1 MLTIKKRTVNR
12 LNSFLMALSL
22 MAASGC
28 QPPGPRALLK
38 GEKLIQ
44 QGKHELAVEKL
55 QIATRLL
62 PRNAQAWNY
71 LGLAY
76 HGNKQP
82 ELAWRAYRHALDVD
96 PKLAAARFNLGCLY
110 LEQNRPAEA
119 VDELTS
125 YTLLQSRSVDGWLK
139 LGTAQ
144 LRARRIDAAE
154 KSFKS
159 VLELAPRHPEAL
171 NNLGDI
177 QFRRKRWPEAWGYFK
192 AALAEK
198 PDYGPALINAA
209 ATFHKQLNNR
219 PAALLLYQRYLAVKP
234 RLARWEEVSALAAQ
248 LHAELNPPPVQLA
261 MVAVRKPAIKTNL
274 PPTSTNR
281 AVRPDVEAP
290 PPPAAV
296 STPARVEVI
305 PPPKPLIQATQAVHA
320 PKLPVIEPPAP
331 APLPPKP
338 AVTSSPVIPAVVTN
352 KPALIAAVPQ
362 PPPPPTTN
370 PIPNIEVTQVA
381 DQLVIKPAQEIA
393 IAKKAELART
403 NVEARLEPP
412 PAVPPKNAAKLEK
425 RSLLARLNPFGG
437 KTKRANAPDAP
448 VPPPDLKPAA
458 KPIVIENPPV
468 RAVAPEPPEVRVPR
482 YSYLSPRKP
491 APGNRRQ
498 AEPYFVSGV
507 KEQQAGRLAEAL
519 AYYQKAT
526 DADPGYFEAHYNHG
540 LAAYEAG
547 RWKDSLASYEH
558 ALASR
563 PDSLDARYNFA
574 LALKQA
580 GFPQDAANEL
590 LLILKGHPAE
600 VRAHLS
606 LANLHAQQLSQTG
619 LAREHYLRVLE
630 NDPQH
635 PQAARIRS
643 WLAAHP

>member
-1 MLTIKKRTVNR
+1 MLTIKKRSVNR

-177 QFRRKRWPEAWGYFK
+177 QFQRKRWPEAWGFFK

-209 ATFHKQLNNR
+209 ATVHKHLNNR
-219 PAALLLYQRYLAVKP
+219 PAALQLYQRYLAVQP
-234 RLARWEEVSALAAQ
+234 RLSRWEEVSALAAQ
-248 LHAELNPPPVQLA
+248 LRAELNPPPVQLA
-261 MVAVRKPAIKTNL
+261 MVAVPKPAIKTNL
-274 PPTSTNR
+274 PPASANR
-281 AVRPDVEAP
+281 AARPGVEASSP
-290 PPPAAV
+290 PGVV
-296 STPARVEVI
+296 SPPARVEVV

-320 PKLPVIEPPAP
+320 PKIPVIEQPAP

-338 AVTSSPVIPAVVTN
+338 VVATSPVIPAAVTN
-352 KPALIAAVPQ
+352 KPTPIAPVPE
-362 PPPPPTTN
+362 PSPLPTN

-393 IAKKAELART
+393 VAKKAEPART
-403 NVEARLEPP
+403 NVEARLDPP
-412 PAVPPKNAAKLEK
+412 PAVPPKNAAKPEK
-425 RSLLARLNPFGG
+425 RSLLARLNPFRG
-437 KTKRANAPDAP
+437 KTKQADPAAAP
-448 VPPPDLKPAA
+448 VPPPALKPAEKLVVVE
-458 KPIVIENPPV
+458 KPLV
-468 RAVAPEPPEVRVPR
+468 REVAPEPPEVRVPR
-482 YSYLSPRKP
+482 YGYLSPRKP

-526 DADPGYFEAHYNHG
+526 NVDPGYFEAHYNHG
-540 LAAYEAG
+540 LAAYETG
-547 RWKDSLASYEH
+547 RWKDSLASYEN

-590 LLILKGHPAE
+590 LLILKSHPAE

-606 LANLHAQQLSQTG
+606 LANLYAQQLSQTG
-619 LAREHYLRVLE
+619 LAREYYLRVLE

-635 PQAARIRS
+635 PQAARIRA
-643 WLAAHP
+643 WLTAHP